1 MRVFLIAL
9 ITLSF
14 YSCTKTIDS
23 TRAPSSKVYD
33 IVLDLDWT
41 LLYKVENDVPEKYG
55 LPDKQVFRYGD
66 ETFVLSDDALEVLDK
81 LAARD
86 DVRISFYTGGG
97 SERSELFGK
106 IKLPSGK
113 KIEDVTYKSLSFDDL
128 KKIPGIP
135 EDAKFFTRFKKD
147 LAANFPNIENTLIID
162 DQNSV
167 PKNQIKS
174 LVFLEE
180 TYNWYPNLEASKR
193 GRLDPTN
200 DVKFRI
206 ERGKIKKAYNFVVEQ
221 LDTANKEG
229 KTLYQVYR
237 KFTLMPPKKMMD
249 KSCYELISEI
259 VRIGI

>member
-1 MRVFLIAL
+1 M
-9 ITLSF
+9 
-14 YSCTKTIDS
+14 
-23 TRAPSSKVYD
+23 PSSKVYD
-33 IVLDLDWT
+33 IILDLDWT
-41 LLYKVENDVPEKYG
+41 LIYKVENDVPQKYG
-55 LPDKQVFRYGD
+55 LPKEKVFRYGD
-66 ETFVLSDDALEVLDK
+66 ETFILSDDALEVLDK

-97 SERSELFGK
+97 AERSELFGK

-113 KIEDVTYKSLSFDDL
+113 KIEDATYKSLSFDDL

-167 PKNQIKS
+167 PENQIKS

-180 TYNWYPNLEASKR
+180 TYNWYPSLEASKR

-221 LDTANKEG
+221 LDSANKEG
-229 KTLYQVYR
+229 KSLHQVYR
-237 KFTLMPPKKMMD
+237 KFTLMPPKRMTD
-249 KSCYELISEI
+249 KSCFELISEI
-259 VRIGI
+259 IRIGI